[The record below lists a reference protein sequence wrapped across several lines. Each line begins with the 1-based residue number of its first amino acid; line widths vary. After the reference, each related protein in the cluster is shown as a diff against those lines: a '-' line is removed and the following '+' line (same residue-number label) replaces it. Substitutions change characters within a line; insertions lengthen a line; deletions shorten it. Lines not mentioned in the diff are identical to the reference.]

1 MLKVEIYACIGKRYL
16 KKGGTIMITQQP
28 EQEIQQK
35 AQAPSPVKQH
45 RWLVVLFSILGVA
58 LPLVAGSMVN
68 WPWGV
73 EELDNG
79 TVLNM
84 VVLAMGVSVAVG
96 VVLLYYAFRARWT
109 CLLAPLAWLVGEFVY
124 GVIDHYALHWTQW
137 GPGVGEYFW
146 GFQVQL
152 IALMLIPFLIC
163 MGIGIA
169 ITIRIDALVRGRAS
183 RR

>member
-1 MLKVEIYACIGKRYL
+1 
-16 KKGGTIMITQQP
+16 MITQKH
-28 EQEIQQK
+28 EDEMQQRDQHSSPAEEK
-35 AQAPSPVKQH
+35 QTTTSSEGRSKQAPPSLP
-45 RWLVVLFSILGVA
+45 RWIVALFSIFGIV

-79 TVLNM
+79 TVFNM
-84 VVLAMGVSVAVG
+84 VVPAMGVSVTVG
-96 VVLLYYAFRARWT
+96 VVILYFAFRARWT
-109 CLLAPLAWLVGEFVY
+109 CWLAPLAWLVGEFVY

-137 GPGVGEYFW
+137 GPGAGPYFW

-163 MGIGIA
+163 MGIGVVLTMA
-169 ITIRIDALVRGRAS
+169 IDALVRRRAS